1 MRKFDYLYLIL
12 ILVII
17 FNVFYPAELHQT
29 TAPLLIYVIFL
40 IYLSYKIE
48 LVYLHKKLEMP
59 KQLLLSF
66 TFLGMFLIITS
77 LNGIYLSQSLD
88 QLFII
93 FSFIMIFA
101 FVRSITLN
109 EWKIWNGL
117 YLLLLASSIICIYS
131 MLQYTTDFFSL
142 ADRLKDASFLSQ
154 QDREIMM
161 MRLAQ
166 KRVNAFFAFTTT
178 LSSFLTM
185 IIPINIGVIL
195 KNKSTVLRIFF
206 SLILSL
212 HLVVLFLTKSY
223 GGIVTLLGVAA
234 FLAAYFLFRRS
245 RMKFKQL
252 ALLILAAFILV
263 SLIVTIGYLRG
274 GLFHFKD
281 PANPIVLRLANWN
294 VALKIIGDFPSLG
307 VGLGNYGTV
316 FPKYYTP
323 DIQPSQFAHNTYLQ
337 IFSEVGVVGGLFL
350 LIYFIWW
357 FLRILTKGTKKELI
371 LPLNYILYFTLLS
384 SFTAFLI
391 NNIFEINAYYPS
403 IGFIGVYIGALL
415 DKSSFQ
421 CKKTDRGAVYLHSTA
436 SREGNITFR
445 EKSAVGLL
453 IAAWLCVTFLLS
465 LRFVGLLL
473 YDTAGE
479 KYLQY
484 DLNSA
489 GGNISVAKLF
499 DPIDSRYHYLSSL
512 ILFEKYKTFRDK
524 EFINDALDSA
534 QTAVNL
540 NPKMPY
546 LRANL
551 SSMLF
556 YTGRIWQSL
565 YQLKYADSLM
575 PYAKK
580 YSKEVDLFSDKLFHN
595 NRDASPSK
603 DLR

>member
-1 MRKFDYLYLIL
+1 MRKFDYLYLLL
-12 ILVII
+12 ILVIA
-17 FNVFYPAELHQT
+17 FNFFYPTELHQT
-29 TAPLLIYVIFL
+29 TTPLLVYAVFL

-48 LVYLHKKLEMP
+48 LVYLHKKLELP
-59 KQLLLSF
+59 KQLLFSF
-66 TFLGMFLIITS
+66 TVLGIFLIITS
-77 LNGIYLSQSLD
+77 LNGVYLSQSLD
-88 QLFII
+88 HVFII
-93 FSFIMIFA
+93 FSFILIFA
-101 FVRSITLN
+101 FIRSITLN

-117 YLLLLASSIICIYS
+117 YLLLLASSIICLYS
-131 MLQYTTDFFSL
+131 ILQYTTDFFSL
-142 ADRLKDASFLSQ
+142 SDRLKDASLLSP

-166 KRVNAFFAFTTT
+166 KRVNAFFAFPTT
-178 LSSFLTM
+178 LSSFLTI
-185 IIPINIGVIL
+185 IIPINIGAIL
-195 KNKSTVLRIFF
+195 KNKSAVIRIFF

-212 HLVVLFLTKSY
+212 HLVILFLTKSY
-223 GGIVTLLGVAA
+223 GGIVTLLAVAA
-234 FLAAYFLFRRS
+234 FLSAYFLFRRS

-252 ALLILAAFILV
+252 SLLILAAFILV

-294 VALKIIGDFPSLG
+294 IALKIIGDFPFLG

-323 DIQPSQFAHNTYLQ
+323 NIQPSQFAHNTYLQ
-337 IFSEVGVVGGLFL
+337 VFSEVGVVGGVFLLLFL
-350 LIYFIWW
+350 FWW
-357 FLRILTKGTKKELI
+357 FLRILSRGTKKELV
-371 LPLNYILYFTLLS
+371 LPTNYILYFTLLS

-421 CKKTDRGAVYLHSTA
+421 CRKTDQGAVYLHSTA
-436 SREGNITFR
+436 SRDGKITFR
-445 EKSAVGLL
+445 EKSAISLL
-453 IAAWLCVTFLLS
+453 IATWLCVTFLLS

-473 YDTAGE
+473 YNTAGE

-484 DLNSA
+484 DLDA
-489 GGNISVAKLF
+489 ATGNISVAKLF

-512 ILFEKYKTFRDK
+512 ILFEKFKTFRDK
-524 EFINDALDSA
+524 EFINDALESA
-534 QTAVNL
+534 RTAVSL

-556 YTGRIWQSL
+556 YTGRLWQSL

-575 PYAKK
+575 PLVKK
-580 YSKEVDLFSDKLFHN
+580 YSKEVDLFISKLFHI
-595 NRDASPSK
+595 NRDTSPPK
-603 DLR
+603 E